1 MELKLERGLFLFLA
15 VQLLAVTQA
24 QRRVIGKTK
33 TVTYLCKNGTATKR
47 SITQRLCYST

>member
-33 TVTYLCKNGTATKR
+33 TVTFLCENLPTPLQKELTK
-47 SITQRLCYST
+47 